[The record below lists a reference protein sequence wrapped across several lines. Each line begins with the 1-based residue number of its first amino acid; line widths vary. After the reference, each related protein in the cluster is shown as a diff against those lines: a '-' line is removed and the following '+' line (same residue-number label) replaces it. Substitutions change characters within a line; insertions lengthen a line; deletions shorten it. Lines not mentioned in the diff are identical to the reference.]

1 MTANSPRPRLVM
13 HVDMDAFFAAI
24 EQLDDPSLDGKP
36 VIVGAKPGGRGVVAT
51 CNYEARRFGLH
62 SAMPISHAAKQCPQ
76 GVYLRPRMKRYATVS
91 KEVMAALATISPV
104 VEPVSVDEAFVDIT
118 GLSALFGDP
127 PAIGRRA
134 KRAVLDRTGLTC
146 SVGIGPNR
154 LIAKIASDHDKPDG
168 LTIVAADQV
177 DSFLGPLPVSS
188 LRGVGRVLG
197 KKLSAAGVRTVSDL
211 RRWEK
216 ERLARRFGATTGAML
231 HRQARGKGSD
241 RVGHQG
247 SRKSISKET
256 TFNRD
261 VRDEEKIRETLKAQS
276 AKIGLMARRKGLQG
290 RCIQIKIRLE
300 GFETHTR
307 SRTIREATNNDDTIF
322 KTGWELFTKSG
333 FASKP
338 IRLIGIG
345 ISDWSSDNQLELF
358 PRADRKKQDLLDTR
372 DKIVERFGADVFG
385 FRPKKK

>member
-1 MTANSPRPRLVM
+1 M

-36 VIVGAKPGGRGVVAT
+36 VIVGAMPGGRGVVAT

-62 SAMPISHAAKQCPQ
+62 SAMPISQASRRCPQ
-76 GVYLRPRMKRYATVS
+76 GVYLRPRMKRYAAVS

-104 VEPVSVDEAFVDIT
+104 VEPVSVDEAFVDCA
-118 GLSALFGDP
+118 GLDALFGDP
-127 PAIGRRA
+127 TAIGRRT
-134 KRAVLDRTGLTC
+134 KKAVLDRTGLTC

-168 LTIVAADQV
+168 LTIVSADEV
-177 DSFLGPLPVSS
+177 DAFLAPLPVST

-197 KKLSAAGVRTVSDL
+197 KKLAAAGVRTVSDL
-211 RRWEK
+211 RQWEQQK
-216 ERLARRFGATTGAML
+216 LAKRFGANAGAML
-231 HRQARGKGSD
+231 YRQARGKGSD
-241 RVGHQG
+241 AVGHQG
-247 SRKSISKET
+247 RRKSISKET
-256 TFNRD
+256 TFERD
-261 VRDEEKIRETLKAQS
+261 VCDTEKIRETLRAQS
-276 AKIGLMARRKGLQG
+276 VKIGRMARRKGLHG

-307 SRTIREATNNDDTIF
+307 SRTIQEATNGDDEIF
-322 KTGWELFTKSG
+322 KTGWELFETSG

-358 PRADRKKQDLLDTR
+358 PGGDRKKRDLLDAR

-385 FRPKKK
+385 FKHKKK